1 MFERITSPANPKVK
15 NLIKL
20 GKGRGK
26 DRKENFIIEGTKEIE
41 MALEAGVEIHSA
53 FYCPEVC
60 DDQEILDLIDR
71 INPGRVFEIPESIY
85 RKVAYRDSTGG
96 LLLVARSEYVNLSDI
111 KLANSPL
118 VLILESVEKPGNL
131 GAILRTADAANI
143 DLVILCDPLTDLF
156 NPNIIRSSIG
166 CIFTVPIVVCSSDA
180 AISWLRENKIS
191 IFATDLATEIYYHQ
205 HDFTG
210 ASAIVMG
217 TEHSGISELWLRECD
232 QKIKIPMRGK
242 IDSLNVSTATAIL
255 VFEAARQRGFSN

>member
-1 MFERITSPANPKVK
+1 MFERITSHTNPKVK

-26 DRKENFIIEGTKEIE
+26 DRKESFIIEGTKEIE
-41 MALEAGVEIHSA
+41 MAIEAGVEIQTA

-60 DDQEILDLIDR
+60 DDHEILDLIDR
-71 INPGRVFEIPESIY
+71 INPARVFEIPESIY

-96 LLLVARSEYVNLSDI
+96 LLLVATSEYTKLDDI
-111 KLANSPL
+111 KLTKSPL
-118 VLILESVEKPGNL
+118 ILVLESVEKPGNL
-131 GAILRTADAANI
+131 GAVLRTADAANI

-166 CIFTVPIVVCSSDA
+166 CIFTVPVVVCSSEDA
-180 AISWLRENKIS
+180 IAWLKKNKIS
-191 IFATDLATEIYYHQ
+191 VFATDLATEIYYHE

-210 ASAIVMG
+210 PSAIVMG
-217 TEHSGISELWLRECD
+217 TEHSGISELWLKECD

-242 IDSLNVSTATAIL
+242 IDSLNVSTSSAIL
-255 VFEAARQRGFSN
+255 IFEAARQRGFS